1 MKPAIYSILTIA
13 WLIYLSEP
21 TISFKPFSIEFAKPY
36 TPFAWL
42 FLIIAI
48 VLFQTQSYNDGI
60 DKGATKALE
69 YIKERVKYIYHE
81 D

>member
-1 MKPAIYSILTIA
+1 MKLAIYSLLTIA

-42 FLIIAI
+42 FIII
-48 VLFQTQSYNDGI
+48 GIILFQVQSYNDGI
-60 DKGATKALE
+60 DAGIDKTIQVIKDIKAG
-69 YIKERVKYIYHE
+69 KYE
-81 D
+81 